1 MPERVTDHVGQAAL
15 DRALEDDS
23 QLVLLYQP
31 IHDAR
36 SGAIYGAE
44 ALLRQRRESGELR
57 EASIIHEAAE
67 ESCGPELFALDHIL
81 VRKAYVDAAHWQ
93 SFAPGVLLNVNLSP
107 REFQEGH
114 VLERLTELVQ
124 SCGIETRNVNIEITE
139 TAHIEDLKS
148 VEEVLGALKKEL
160 GVGLWL
166 DDFGTGHSA
175 IDHLLHFP
183 IDGIKLPGAFI
194 QPLPGDERCRAITR
208 NLLKLAHDV
217 GMKVIAEEV
226 ERRDQLDF
234 LLEHGCEYIQGFLF
248 NKPMTVTEF
257 ERLVAR
263 PHSTNRAGA
272 PDRESRS
279 S

>member
-1 MPERVTDHVGQAAL
+1 MTDPVGQAAL
-15 DRALEDDS
+15 DRALEDDD

-36 SGAIYGAE
+36 TGAIYSAE

-67 ESCGPELFALDHIL
+67 ESRGPELFALDHIL
-81 VRKAYVDAAHWQ
+81 VRKAYVDAARWQ
-93 SFAPGVLLNVNLSP
+93 SFAPDVRLNVNLSP

-114 VLERLTELVQ
+114 VLERLTALVQ
-124 SCGIETRNVNIEITE
+124 SCGIDTHRVNIEITE
-139 TAHIEDLKS
+139 TAHIEDLCGVK
-148 VEEVLGALKKEL
+148 EVLHTLKSEL
-160 GVGLWL
+160 GVGIWL

-194 QPLPGDERCRAITR
+194 QPLPGDERCHAITR
-208 NLLKLAHDV
+208 NLLALAHDI
-217 GMKVIAEEV
+217 GLATIAEEV
-226 ERRDQLDF
+226 EHRDQLDF

-248 NKPMTVTEF
+248 HKPMKADEIQKLLMT
-257 ERLVAR
+257 A
-263 PHSTNRAGA
+263 A
-272 PDRESRS
+272 PSA
-279 S
+279 

>member
-1 MPERVTDHVGQAAL
+1 MTDPVGQAAL
-15 DRALEDDS
+15 DRALEDDD

-36 SGAIYGAE
+36 TGAIYSAE

-57 EASIIHEAAE
+57 EAAIIHEAAE
-67 ESCGPELFALDHIL
+67 ESPGPELFALDHIL

-93 SFAPGVLLNVNLSP
+93 SFAPGVRLNVNLSP
-107 REFQEGH
+107 REFQEGR

-124 SCGIETRNVNIEITE
+124 SCGIDTHKVNIEITE
-139 TAHIEDLKS
+139 TAHIEDLDG
-148 VEEVLGALKKEL
+148 VEEVLRTLKKEL

-175 IDHLLHFP
+175 LDHLLHFP

-208 NLLKLAHDV
+208 NLLALAHDL
-217 GMKVIAEEV
+217 GLKVIAEEV

-234 LLEHGCEYIQGFLF
+234 LLEHGCESIQGFLF
-248 NKPMTVTEF
+248 NKPMTATEF
-257 ERLVAR
+257 ERLVAL
-263 PHSTNRAGA
+263 PDSTDPAGA
-272 PDRESRS
+272 PGPGSRS

>member
-1 MPERVTDHVGQAAL
+1 MTDSVGQAAL
-15 DRALEDDS
+15 DRALEDDDR
-23 QLVLLYQP
+23 LVLLYQP

-36 SGAIYGAE
+36 TGAIYSAE

-57 EASIIHEAAE
+57 EAAIIHEAAE
-67 ESCGPELFALDHIL
+67 ESCGPELFVLDHIL
-81 VRKAYVDAAHWQ
+81 VRKAYVDAARWQ
-93 SFAPGVLLNVNLSP
+93 SFAPGVRLNVNLSP
-107 REFQEGH
+107 REFQEGR

-124 SCGIETRNVNIEITE
+124 SCGIDTRRVNIEITE
-139 TAHIEDLKS
+139 TAHIEDLDS
-148 VEEVLGALKKEL
+148 VEEVLRTLKQEL

-175 IDHLLHFP
+175 LDHLLHFP

-208 NLLKLAHDV
+208 NLLTLAHDL
-217 GMKVIAEEV
+217 GLKVIAEEV

-234 LLEHGCEYIQGFLF
+234 LLEHGCESIQGFLF
-248 NKPMTVTEF
+248 NKPMTATEF
-257 ERLVAR
+257 ERLVAS
-263 PHSTNRAGA
+263 PDNTNRAGA
-272 PDRESRS
+272 PGPGSRS